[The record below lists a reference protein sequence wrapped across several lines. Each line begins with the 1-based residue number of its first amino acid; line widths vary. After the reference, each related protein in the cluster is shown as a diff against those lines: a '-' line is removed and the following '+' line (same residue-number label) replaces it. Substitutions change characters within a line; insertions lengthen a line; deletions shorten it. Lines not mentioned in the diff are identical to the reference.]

1 MGASQWVAGW
11 ARIKPDEPAIVFEGT
26 PRSWRDL
33 DVRASWIG
41 DALTGAGVRPG
52 DRVACLIGNRTEYV
66 EAFIGAL
73 RAGAVFVPLNT
84 LATPAELVTLLEDCG
99 ARVLVTDEAHA
110 EAAATL
116 PAALAAPVTFVS
128 VDGPLPVEHLAV
140 PPPPAGQAAHPG
152 VPRAGSDTMCIY
164 YTSGTTGRPK
174 GAVISYDNTHYAT
187 LNWLVDLGFWQDDR
201 FLLNLPLCFTGAM
214 AILVPAL
221 HGGITIYLER
231 GFDAGRTLELIEAHG
246 ITFMVAVP
254 TMALALMRHPE
265 FTSRD
270 LSSIRMILCGAA
282 PVPMAIFEAWTQ
294 RGITFI
300 SSFGMTEVSGGFAM
314 ITPVAEAVQRLGTA
328 GRPCLYSEA
337 KIIRADGSDAPDDEV
352 GELLIRG
359 PLVFQGYWNNEA
371 ETRATIVG
379 GWLHTGDLA
388 RRDPSG
394 YFRIVDRKKD
404 SIITGG
410 LNVYPAEVEAALI
423 KLDGVLDCAAYG
435 VPDEKWG
442 EAVAASVVL
451 APGSSHDT
459 DSIRTH
465 LRALIA
471 AYKVPRYI
479 EFPAVLP
486 RTSSGKVLRR
496 DLRERMAQQVTAG
509 APATPFVPGR

>member
-1 MGASQWVAGW
+1 M
-11 ARIKPDEPAIVFEGT
+11 
-26 PRSWRDL
+26 
-33 DVRASWIG
+33 
-41 DALTGAGVRPG
+41 
-52 DRVACLIGNRTEYV
+52 
-66 EAFIGAL
+66 
-73 RAGAVFVPLNT
+73 
-84 LATPAELVTLLEDCG
+84 
-99 ARVLVTDEAHA
+99 
-110 EAAATL
+110 
-116 PAALAAPVTFVS
+116 
-128 VDGPLPVEHLAV
+128 
-140 PPPPAGQAAHPG
+140 PAGQTAHPG
-152 VPRAGSDTMCIY
+152 VPRAGSDPMCIY

-221 HGGITIYLER
+221 HGGITVYLER
-231 GFDAGRTLELIEAHG
+231 GFDAGRTLELIESRG

-254 TMALALMRHPE
+254 TMALALMRHPG

-282 PVPMAIFEAWTQ
+282 PVPMAIFEAWTR

-300 SSFGMTEVSGGFAM
+300 SSFGMTEVSGGFAL
-314 ITPVAEAVQRLGTA
+314 ITPAAEAARRLGSA

-337 KIIRADGSDAPDDEV
+337 KIGREDGGDAPDDEV

-371 ETRATIVG
+371 ETRAAIVD

-388 RRDPSG
+388 VRDPSG

-404 SIITGG
+404 MIISGG
-410 LNVYPAEVEAALI
+410 LNVYPAEVESALMD
-423 KLDGVLDCAAYG
+423 LDGVLECAAYG

-451 APGSSHDT
+451 APGSGHDQA
-459 DSIRTH
+459 SIRND
-465 LRALIA
+465 LRARIA
-471 AYKVPRYI
+471 AYKIPKHV
-479 EFPAVLP
+479 EFPAALP
-486 RTSSGKVLRR
+486 RTTSGKVLRR
-496 DLRERMAQQVTAG
+496 DLRERMAHQITAR
-509 APATPFVPGR
+509 ALSLHDD